1 MNWPAATT
9 QPHWLVAYLP
19 YGKLV
24 SSRELRIGTDMVKT
38 FLEAM
43 LQYHNDGYTLQEFS
57 SFNGEFF
64 VVSKFGERL
73 RVTIIGVNPKE
84 PPPRYVGHMEGIKK
98 TW

>member
-24 SSRELRIGTDMVKT
+24 SSRELAAGTDMVKT

-43 LQYHNDGYTLQEFS
+43 LQYHNDGCTLQDFS
-57 SFNGEFF
+57 SFNAEFF
-64 VVSKFGERL
+64 VVNKYGERL
-73 RVTIIGVNPKE
+73 RVTISCIDPKE
-84 PPPRYVGHMEGIKK
+84 PRPSYPNLMAGIKK